1 MLRLLRINKRQSCAL
16 CAFVQTLSKLNIY
29 VVVSISDIKHD
40 ETSTLCALIQ
50 RNALVL
56 DDNSFGCFLKSI
68 SDLLPT
74 ISFLKGHKMI
84 ISEIAQ
90 MFAVYRQCVVLCKTK
105 KVDTDCVL
113 TT

>member
-1 MLRLLRINKRQSCAL
+1 MLRLLRINKRQSYDL
-16 CAFVQTLSKLNIY
+16 FAFDETLSQLNIY
-29 VVVSISDIKHD
+29 VVVSISDKKHD
-40 ETSTLCALIQ
+40 QTSTLCVLIQ

-56 DDNSFGCFLKSI
+56 DHNSFGCFLKSI

-90 MFAVYRQCVVLCKTK
+90 MFVVYTQCFALR
-105 KVDTDCVL
+105 
-113 TT
+113 